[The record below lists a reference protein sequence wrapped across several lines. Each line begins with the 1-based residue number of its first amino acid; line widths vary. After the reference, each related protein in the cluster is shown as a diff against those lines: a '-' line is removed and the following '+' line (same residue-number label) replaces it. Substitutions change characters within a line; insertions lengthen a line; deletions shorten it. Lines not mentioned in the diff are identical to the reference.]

1 MITSRFTDSGWLQ
14 VTVQSDQAIDEIQ
27 SFQARVTNS
36 ELQEFISCVDEILR
50 LIDWVHNNYHTD
62 KGAKEIYHNADVVK
76 VGSFVCISYLSI
88 FRVHLVFRSS
98 SMLLPIG
105 ELEELLASLKDVFL
119 KTYLTH
125 T

>member
-1 MITSRFTDSGWLQ
+1 MITSRFTGNDWLQ

-36 ELQEFISCVDEILR
+36 ELHDITSCLEETLIR
-50 LIDWVHNNYHTD
+50 IDWVHNYYHTD
-62 KGAKEIYHNADVVK
+62 KGAKEVYHHADVVK
-76 VGSFVCISYLSI
+76 VGSFVAISYLSI

-105 ELEELLASLKDVFL
+105 ELEELLASLKKL
-119 KTYLTH
+119 LAS
-125 T
+125 